1 MGRNKCYG
9 GLELKMK
16 LFTQNNELQGDEEGQ
31 KVYSLISDL
40 WWGRDRWDSSTEDTM
55 NEIADLL
62 LMPKE
67 DEDETN

>member
-1 MGRNKCYG
+1 
-9 GLELKMK
+9 MK
-16 LFTQNNELQGDEEGQ
+16 LYTQNNKLHGDEEG
-31 KVYSLISDL
+31 KKLYSLISDL

-67 DEDETN
+67 DEDEK

>member
-1 MGRNKCYG
+1 
-9 GLELKMK
+9 MK
-16 LFTQNNELQGDEEGQ
+16 LFTQNNELHGDEEG
-31 KVYSLISDL
+31 KKLYSLISDL